1 MEDIAKAI
9 HTDDMGLLK
18 SALSRVDP
26 NARDPKMGNAAPI
39 NIAAFMGKKDAI
51 ETILAAGASPNTQD
65 ERGATPLILAVVN
78 GHVDV
83 VGVLLRA
90 RADTNIKDQK
100 GACPIILASFNGD
113 IKLVEMLLD
122 ARAQVT
128 HFFFFLWEG
137 RDCPILVSRC
147 HRGLNQTDGC
157 SPSQVTVED
166 GEGQT
171 PLNLAIKNANGLPPP
186 SPEKMGA
193 KVNTSSVP
201 LPATLCISYHA
212 HKQRPLAYL
221 SVS

>member
-100 GACPIILASFNGD
+100 GACPIILASFNG
-113 IKLVEMLLD
+113 IFAMNTIASSTKKVG
-122 ARAQVT
+122 AQET
-128 HFFFFLWEG
+128 LK
-137 RDCPILVSRC
+137 RKPIR
-147 HRGLNQTDGC
+147 LNSVC
-157 SPSQVTVED
+157 SSACTSKPNKPTIAKPSA
-166 GEGQT
+166 
-171 PLNLAIKNANGLPPP
+171 PPIASCNFANNA
-186 SPEKMGA
+186 
-193 KVNTSSVP
+193 
-201 LPATLCISYHA
+201 
-212 HKQRPLAYL
+212 
-221 SVS
+221 